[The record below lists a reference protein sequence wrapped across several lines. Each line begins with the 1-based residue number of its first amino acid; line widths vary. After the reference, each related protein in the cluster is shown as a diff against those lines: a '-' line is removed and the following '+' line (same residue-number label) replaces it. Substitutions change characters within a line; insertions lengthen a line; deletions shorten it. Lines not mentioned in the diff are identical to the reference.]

1 MTKIGGQDRKARA
14 GGACPVVIGDG
25 ADSKAVP
32 KIMDPWPASRRARS
46 DAAMMQQF
54 LEDRLHD
61 RIAQPFGSRTDQQR

>member
-25 ADSKAVP
+25 TDSKTVP